1 MFHPDPDLVAAGLQ
15 VMAYGLAGVFT
26 ALILFY
32 AATKAMLK
40 IAWKLQSQK
49 KDE

>member
-1 MFHPDPDLVAAGLQ
+1 MFHPDSDLVMAGLQ

-32 AATKAMLK
+32 LVTKAMLK
-40 IAWKLQSQK
+40 LPWKSNSK
-49 KDE
+49 KEE

>member
-1 MFHPDPDLVAAGLQ
+1 MFQPDPSLVSAGLQ

-26 ALILFY
+26 VLILFY
-32 AATKAMLK
+32 VVTKVMLK
-40 IAWKLQSQK
+40 IPWKTSEE

>member
-1 MFHPDPDLVAAGLQ
+1 MFQPDLDLVMAGLQ

-32 AATKAMLK
+32 LVTKAMLK
-40 IAWKLQSQK
+40 LPWKTSK